1 MKVMVVGLAI
11 LLVMMA
17 GVPMM
22 ESSFA
27 QSTPPM
33 PNDEDGEHE
42 GKTCP
47 FTGKSTAVN
56 YFTNS

>member
-1 MKVMVVGLAI
+1 
-11 LLVMMA
+11 MMA
-17 GVPMM
+17 GVPMI

-27 QSTPPM
+27 QSAPPM

-47 FTGKSTAVN
+47 FTGKSTTVN